1 MKKNLVL
8 LGMMAAGKTTLA
20 KIVAKKLDL
29 NFVDTDE
36 TIIKKNSMSIIE
48 IFKKKGESYFRKEE
62 EKEVLKAVK
71 KIDSIISIGG
81 GAFLNKNIRDNIL
94 QNAISIWINVDID
107 TLQNRIKKNSK
118 RPLLRVENYKEKLK
132 ELYLERK
139 KIYEL
144 ADYKIDCSNLS
155 KEILAKKIIKLYL
168 NE

>member
-29 NFVDTDE
+29 NFLDTDE

-62 EKEVLKAVK
+62 EKEVLKAIK
-71 KIDSIISIGG
+71 NIDSIISIGG